1 MGSRIRQGDAAE
13 AFGRCGDC
21 VSLLR
26 VPRKS
31 VAILQSNY
39 LPWKG
44 YFQIIDE
51 SDVFVF
57 YDDAQYT
64 KNDWRNRNIV
74 KSANGPLWI
83 TVPVLRA
90 GRVGQRILDAQIDS
104 RTPWARSHRRTIEQT
119 YARAPHSGDA
129 LELLDA
135 IYARPWD
142 RLSDL
147 NQFATRRICEAIG
160 IRTEF
165 ENSTDFPE
173 SDDPTGRLVEICRRL
188 DATEYLTGP
197 TAADYL
203 DVRQFDEA
211 GIECRFM
218 KYDHPEYPQVH
229 PPFDHRVSI
238 VDLIAHCGFEC
249 RPWIGHSIP
258 AVAPLAKLE

>member
-1 MGSRIRQGDAAE
+1 MA
-13 AFGRCGDC
+13 
-21 VSLLR
+21 
-26 VPRKS
+26 RKS

-57 YDDAQYT
+57 YDDVQYT

-74 KSANGPLWI
+74 KTANGPAWI

-90 GRVGQRILDAQIDS
+90 GRAGQRILDAQINPDV
-104 RTPWARSHRRTIEQT
+104 PWARSHRRTIEQT
-119 YARAPHSGDA
+119 YARAPHLDDA
-129 LELLDA
+129 LGILDE

-147 NQFATRRICEAIG
+147 NQYSLRRICEAIG
-160 IRTEF
+160 IQTEF
-165 ENSTDFPE
+165 LTSTDFPQN
-173 SDDPTGRLVEICRRL
+173 DDPTGRLVEICRRL
-188 DATEYLTGP
+188 GATEYLTGP

-203 DVRQFDEA
+203 DVRLFDA
-211 GIECRFM
+211 LGIDCRFM

-238 VDLIAHCGFEC
+238 VDVVAHCGLAC
-249 RPWIGHSIP
+249 RPWIGHSLP
-258 AVAPLAKLE
+258 AADPA

>member
-1 MGSRIRQGDAAE
+1 MA
-13 AFGRCGDC
+13 
-21 VSLLR
+21 
-26 VPRKS
+26 RKT

-57 YDDAQYT
+57 YDDVQYT

-74 KSANGPLWI
+74 KTAKGPVWI

-90 GRVGQRILDAQIDS
+90 GRAGQRILDAQINPS
-104 RTPWARSHRRTIEQT
+104 VPWARSHRRTIEQS
-119 YARAPHSGDA
+119 YARAPHLADA

-135 IYARPWD
+135 IYARSWD

-147 NQFATRRICEAIG
+147 NQFSIRRICEAIG

-165 ENSTDFPE
+165 QTSTDFPA

-188 DATEYLTGP
+188 EATEYLTGP

-203 DVRQFDEA
+203 DVRQFDA
-211 GIECRFM
+211 VGIECRFM

-238 VDLIAHCGFEC
+238 VDVIAHCGLAC
-249 RPWIGHSIP
+249 RPWIGHSL
-258 AVAPLAKLE
+258 AVAEPVGESD